1 MRPVNL
7 SGLFRG
13 KESALL
19 VTAGVLALC
28 GTSLL
33 LPGWWGARQ
42 EAALLEG
49 PLPRPAVAG
58 LPDEQARAIPILYDL
73 YRARLQ
79 PGNFG
84 WQEGDAA
91 LLPGLEQRLDHLAE
105 SGVLSR
111 EMVEAVQ
118 PALIAAAAGEEGT
131 SCLTQQTGNFVG
143 VQVSAGPEAGGRT
156 GGSGYCTVAAVWD
169 TATGGVVSLTLSGEL
184 PAADP
189 AAMLDAW
196 RRDLGLDVLDDWQD
210 ETKETGVSSR
220 SDKAQVY
227 LYCAAEENSLRM
239 NITNLSGLEPGG

>member
-7 SGLFRG
+7 SGIFRG
-13 KESALL
+13 KGSAVL

-28 GTSLL
+28 GASLL

-42 EAALLEG
+42 EQNLLEG

-73 YRARLQ
+73 YCARLQ

-91 LLPGLEQRLDHLAE
+91 LLPGLEQCLDHLLE

-118 PALIAAAAGEEGT
+118 PALDAAAAGEEG
-131 SCLTQQTGNFVG
+131 SCMTQRTGNFVG
-143 VQVSAGPEAGGRT
+143 VQVTTGADASGHT
-156 GGSGYCTVAAVWD
+156 GGPGYCAVSAVWD
-169 TATGGVVSLTLSGEL
+169 TATGGVVSLTLAGTL
-184 PAADP
+184 PDADP
-189 AAMLDAW
+189 ALMLDAW

-210 ETKETGVSSR
+210 ETREAGVSAR

-239 NITNLSGLEPGG
+239 NMTNLSGLEPGG

>member
-13 KESALL
+13 KGPALL

-84 WQEGDAA
+84 WQEGDAS

-118 PALIAAAAGEEGT
+118 PALIAAAAGEEDT

-156 GGSGYCTVAAVWD
+156 GGPGYCTVAAVWD

-196 RRDLGLDVLDDWQD
+196 RRDLGLDALDDWQD
-210 ETKETGVSSR
+210 ETKEMGVSSR

-239 NITNLSGLEPGG
+239 NMTNLSGLEPGG

>member
-1 MRPVNL
+1 MRQVNL

-13 KESALL
+13 KLPAVLM
-19 VTAGVLALC
+19 TAGVLVLC
-28 GTSLL
+28 GASLL

-42 EAALLEG
+42 EAELLEG

-73 YRARLQ
+73 YCARLQ

-84 WQEGDAA
+84 WQDDDPS
-91 LLPGLEQRLDHLAE
+91 LLPGLEQCLDHLVE

-118 PALIAAAAGEEGT
+118 PALIAAAAGEEGS
-131 SCLTQQTGNFVG
+131 SCLTQRTGNFAG
-143 VQVSAGPEAGGRT
+143 VQVTTGLDASGRT
-156 GGSGYCTVAAVWD
+156 GGPGYCAVSAVWD
-169 TATGGVVSLTLSGEL
+169 TATGGVVSLLLSGEL
-184 PAADP
+184 PDADP
-189 AAMLDAW
+189 AAMLAAW

-210 ETKETGVSSR
+210 ETRETGVSSR

-227 LYCAAEENSLRM
+227 LYCAAETTSLRM
-239 NITNLSGLEPGG
+239 NMTNLSGLEPGG

>member
-7 SGLFRG
+7 SGIFRG
-13 KESALL
+13 KLPAVM

-28 GTSLL
+28 GASLL

-42 EAALLEG
+42 EQKLLEG

-91 LLPGLEQRLDHLAE
+91 LLPELEQCLDHLVE

-111 EMVEAVQ
+111 EMAEAVQ
-118 PALIAAAAGEEGT
+118 PALDAAAAGEEDF

-143 VQVSAGPEAGGRT
+143 VQVSAGLDAGGRT
-156 GGSGYCTVAAVWD
+156 GGPGYCAVTAVWD
-169 TATGGVVSLTLSGEL
+169 KTTGGVVSLTLSGDL

-210 ETKETGVSSR
+210 ETQKTGVSSR

-239 NITNLSGLEPGG
+239 NMTNLSGLEPGG

>member
-7 SGLFRG
+7 SGIFRG
-13 KESALL
+13 KLPAVM

-28 GTSLL
+28 GASLL

-58 LPDEQARAIPILYDL
+58 LPHEQARAIPILYDL

-91 LLPGLEQRLDHLAE
+91 LLPGLEQCLDHLVE

-111 EMVEAVQ
+111 EMAEAVQ
-118 PALIAAAAGEEGT
+118 PALDAAAAGEEDF

-143 VQVSAGPEAGGRT
+143 VQVSAGLDAGGRT
-156 GGSGYCTVAAVWD
+156 GGPGYCAVTAVWD
-169 TATGGVVSLTLSGEL
+169 KTTGGVVSLTLSGEL

-210 ETKETGVSSR
+210 ETQKTGVSSR

-239 NITNLSGLEPGG
+239 NMTNLSGLEPGG